1 MHEKNVGKTFW
12 GPYLRAP
19 IPFKKY
25 QNTSV
30 WGIAEC
36 NYVLCM
42 YKCMYA
48 WKYVCIKFAQ
58 NGVVDFNYYLLW

>member
-1 MHEKNVGKTFW
+1 MHEKNVAKTFW

-19 IPFKKY
+19 TPFKKY
-25 QNTSV
+25 QNTSG

-48 WKYVCIKFAQ
+48 
-58 NGVVDFNYYLLW
+58 